1 MDNKKNNQDVTKSL
15 ERYYSST
22 SSASQGVFD
31 SADYLA
37 RKGSDI
43 KTYFEDKKQ
52 LEEEQRKAEEEQKKT
67 DEEDKEQVNS
77 TDSSKEQD
85 AYTSRL
91 KTNENIEENSETP
104 SQESTSRIKT
114 NVNQPEQS
122 QIDTDNDKSNIKKKS
137 RLKTAVTKTGDKV
150 FKFNKN
156 QGKISKTITVA
167 SKTGKVVSKYG
178 KVVSKGSRA
187 VKTISDGTDGMD
199 YVQKQVGEKAKRK
212 GAKLLKKQGGKIAK
226 PLLKKLASAFKIVFV
241 KVLKLLLVFVTY
253 IATNIVPI
261 LFVVLAI
268 AIVSSIFG
276 GGSSK
281 SSIEQYEA
289 YMINIQ
295 AQYDAEVDRF
305 RRENPDGIV
314 VGARGDY
321 GQINWK
327 APLSII
333 QGTGATTDFDMD
345 EQILLNQFKN
355 AGLFEKHEIIEQTIK
370 TDDKLENSPEKKV
383 KVLVISNA
391 SYQEY
396 LDWCKNNYSVI
407 AQFNA
412 KKKVGTIAEKYFNP
426 AQLETIEL
434 LYNSNDFGEQFT
446 SIPFTTVVM
455 GKVDTLADLNS
466 EFYNSKNVLTNA
478 GFKGQCTW
486 YAYGRALETTG
497 KKMPTG
503 NAQTWLSSAV
513 TMGYETGTEP
523 SKNAIAVLSGGNY
536 GHVAFVEEYTPDK
549 LVISEGNIG
558 NPCSKK
564 TANCSQKEYA
574 NEHFAELV
582 RTTTYS
588 SFKAYQ
594 DYNTSIGY
602 KVIGFIYLV

>member
-22 SSASQGVFD
+22 SSASQGAFD

-43 KTYFEDKKQ
+43 KEHFEEKKQ

-67 DEEDKEQVNS
+67 AEEKEQVNS

-85 AYTSRL
+85 AYASRL

-178 KVVSKGSRA
+178 NVVSKGSRA

-241 KVLKLLLVFVTY
+241 KVLKLLLAFVTY
-253 IATNIVPI
+253 IATNIVPL

-281 SSIEQYEA
+281 SAIQKYET
-289 YMINIQ
+289 YMQNVQ
-295 AQYDAEVDRF
+295 AEYDREVDLF
-305 RRENPDGIV
+305 LKENPDGIV

-327 APLSII
+327 VPLSII
-333 QGTGATTDFDMD
+333 QGTGATIDFDKD
-345 EQILLNQFKN
+345 EQDLLNQFKN
-355 AGLFEKHEIIEQTIK
+355 AGLFEKHEIIEQTVK
-370 TDDKLENSPEKKV
+370 TDDKLENSPEKTV
-383 KVLVISNA
+383 KVLVITNP

-396 LDWCKNNYSVI
+396 MEWCKNNYSVI

-412 KKKVGTIAEKYFNP
+412 KKKVGTIADKYFNQ

-446 SIPFTTVVM
+446 NISFPTVVM

-466 EFYNSKNVLTNA
+466 EFYNSKNALTNA

-513 TMGYETGTEP
+513 AMGYATGTEP
-523 SKNAIAVLSGGNY
+523 SKNAVAVLSGGKY
-536 GHVAFVEEYTPDK
+536 GHVAFVEEYTQDK

-558 NPCSKK
+558 NPCSKAS
-564 TANCSQKEYA
+564 ANCSQKEYA

>member
-1 MDNKKNNQDVTKSL
+1 MNNNKNNQDVTKSL

-22 SSASQGVFD
+22 SSASQGAFD

-37 RKGSDI
+37 RKGSDV
-43 KTYFEDKKQ
+43 KTYFEEKKQ
-52 LEEEQRKAEEEQKKT
+52 LEEEQKKAE
-67 DEEDKEQVNS
+67 DEARERIHES
-77 TDSSKEQD
+77 DSFDNHD
-85 AYTSRL
+85 AYNSRL
-91 KTNENIEENSETP
+91 KTNENIEENSETVF
-104 SQESTSRIKT
+104 QESTSRIKT
-114 NVNQPEQS
+114 NVNQSEQNE
-122 QIDTDNDKSNIKKKS
+122 IGTDNDNSNIKKKS

-156 QGKISKTITVA
+156 QGKVSKAITVA
-167 SKTGKVVSKYG
+167 SKTGKVASKYG

-187 VKTISDGTDGMD
+187 VKTISDGNDGMD
-199 YVQKQVGEKAKRK
+199 YMQKQVGEKVKKK
-212 GAKLLKKQGGKIAK
+212 GAKLLKKQGGKISK
-226 PLLKKLASAFKIVFV
+226 PLLKKLASAFKIVLV
-241 KVLKLLLVFVTY
+241 KVLKLLVALITY
-253 IATNIVPI
+253 LATNIVPL

-268 AIVSSIFG
+268 TIVSSIFG

-281 SSIEQYEA
+281 STIQKYET
-289 YMINIQ
+289 YMQNVQ
-295 AQYDAEVDRF
+295 AEYDREVDLF
-305 RRENPDGIV
+305 LKQNPDGMV
-314 VGARGDY
+314 VGARGNY

-327 APLSII
+327 VPLSII
-333 QGTGATTDFDMD
+333 QGTGATIDFDKD
-345 EQILLNQFKN
+345 EQNLLNQFKN
-355 AGLFEKHEIIEQTIK
+355 AGLFEQHEIIEQTVK
-370 TDDKLENSPEKKV
+370 TGDKLENSPEKTV
-383 KVLVISNA
+383 KVLVITNP
-391 SYQEY
+391 SYQDY
-396 LDWCKNNYSVI
+396 MDWCKNNYSVI

-412 KKKVGTIAEKYFNP
+412 NKKVGTIADKYFNT

-446 SIPFTTVVM
+446 NISFPTVVM

-466 EFYNSKNVLTNA
+466 EFYNSKNALTNA

-513 TMGYETGTEP
+513 AMGYATGTEP
-523 SKNAIAVLSGGNY
+523 SKNAVAVLSGGKY
-536 GHVAFVEEYTPDK
+536 GHVAFVEEYTQDK

-558 NPCSKK
+558 NPCSKAS
-564 TANCSQKEYA
+564 ANCSQKEYA

>member
-37 RKGSDI
+37 RKGSDV

-52 LEEEQRKAEEEQKKT
+52 LEEEQRKAEEEQKKI
-67 DEEDKEQVNS
+67 DEEDKEQDVY
-77 TDSSKEQD
+77 
-85 AYTSRL
+85 ASRL

-114 NVNQPEQS
+114 NVNQSEQNE
-122 QIDTDNDKSNIKKKS
+122 IGNDNDNSNIKKKS

-156 QGKISKTITVA
+156 QGKVSKAITVA

-241 KVLKLLLVFVTY
+241 KVLKLLLAFVTY
-253 IATNIVPI
+253 IATNIVPL

-281 SSIEQYEA
+281 SAIQKYET
-289 YMINIQ
+289 YMQNVQ
-295 AQYDAEVDRF
+295 AEYDREVDLF
-305 RRENPDGIV
+305 LKENPDGMV

-327 APLSII
+327 VPLSII
-333 QGTGATTDFDMD
+333 QGTGATIDFDKD
-345 EQILLNQFKN
+345 EQDLLNQFKN
-355 AGLFEKHEIIEQTIK
+355 AGLFEKHEIIEQTVK
-370 TDDKLENSPEKKV
+370 TDDKLENSPEKTV
-383 KVLVISNA
+383 KVLVITNP

-396 LDWCKNNYSVI
+396 MEWCKNNYSVI

-412 KKKVGTIAEKYFNP
+412 KKKVGTIADKYFNQ

-446 SIPFTTVVM
+446 NISFPTVVM

-466 EFYNSKNVLTNA
+466 EFYNSKNALTNA

-513 TMGYETGTEP
+513 AMGYATGTEP
-523 SKNAIAVLSGGNY
+523 SKNAVAVLSGGKY
-536 GHVAFVEEYTPDK
+536 GHVAFVEEYTQDK

-558 NPCSKK
+558 NPCSKAS
-564 TANCSQKEYA
+564 ANCSQKEYA

>member
-22 SSASQGVFD
+22 SSASQGAFG

-37 RKGSDI
+37 RKGSDV

-52 LEEEQRKAEEEQKKT
+52 LKEEQRKAEEEQKKI
-67 DEEDKEQVNS
+67 DEEDKEQDVY
-77 TDSSKEQD
+77 
-85 AYTSRL
+85 ASRL
-91 KTNENIEENSETP
+91 KTNKNIEENSETP

-114 NVNQPEQS
+114 NVNQSEQNE
-122 QIDTDNDKSNIKKKS
+122 IGNDNNNSNIKKKS

-156 QGKISKTITVA
+156 QGKVSKAITVA

-241 KVLKLLLVFVTY
+241 KVLKLLLAFVTY
-253 IATNIVPI
+253 IATNIVPL

-281 SSIEQYEA
+281 SAIQKYET
-289 YMINIQ
+289 YMQNVQ
-295 AQYDAEVDRF
+295 AEYDREVDLF
-305 RRENPDGIV
+305 LKENPDGMV

-327 APLSII
+327 VPLSII
-333 QGTGATTDFDMD
+333 QGTGATIDFDKD
-345 EQILLNQFKN
+345 EQDLLNQFKN
-355 AGLFEKHEIIEQTIK
+355 AGLFEKHEIIEQTVK
-370 TDDKLENSPEKKV
+370 TDDKLENSPEKTV
-383 KVLVISNA
+383 KVLVITNP

-396 LDWCKNNYSVI
+396 MEWCKNNYSVI

-412 KKKVGTIAEKYFNP
+412 KKKVGTIADKYFNQ

-446 SIPFTTVVM
+446 NISFPTVVM

-466 EFYNSKNVLTNA
+466 EFYNSKNALTNA

-513 TMGYETGTEP
+513 AMGYATGTEP
-523 SKNAIAVLSGGNY
+523 SKNAVAVLSGGKY
-536 GHVAFVEEYTPDK
+536 GHVAFVEEYTQDK

>member
-22 SSASQGVFD
+22 SSASQGAFD

-43 KTYFEDKKQ
+43 KEHFEEKKQ
-52 LEEEQRKAEEEQKKT
+52 LEEEQRKAEEEQKKI
-67 DEEDKEQVNS
+67 DEEDKEQDVY
-77 TDSSKEQD
+77 
-85 AYTSRL
+85 ASRL

-114 NVNQPEQS
+114 NVNQSEQNE
-122 QIDTDNDKSNIKKKS
+122 IGNDNDNSNIKKKS

-156 QGKISKTITVA
+156 QGKVSKAITVA

-226 PLLKKLASAFKIVFV
+226 PLLKKLASAFKVVFV
-241 KVLKLLLVFVTY
+241 KVLKLLLAFVTY

-281 SSIEQYEA
+281 SAIQKYET
-289 YMINIQ
+289 YMQNAQ
-295 AQYDAEVDRF
+295 AEYDREVDLF
-305 RRENPDGIV
+305 LKENPDGMV

-327 APLSII
+327 VPLSII
-333 QGTGATTDFDMD
+333 QGTGATIDFDKN
-345 EQILLNQFKN
+345 EQDLLNQFKN
-355 AGLFEKHEIIEQTIK
+355 AGLFEKHEIIEQTVK
-370 TDDKLENSPEKKV
+370 TDDKLENSPEKTV
-383 KVLVISNA
+383 KVLVITNP

-396 LDWCKNNYSVI
+396 MDWCKNNYSVI

-412 KKKVGTIAEKYFNP
+412 KKKVGTIADKYFNQ

-446 SIPFTTVVM
+446 NISFPTVVM
-455 GKVDTLADLNS
+455 GKVDTIADLNS
-466 EFYNSKNVLTNA
+466 EFYNSKNALTNA

-486 YAYGRALETTG
+486 FAYGRALETTG

-513 TMGYETGTEP
+513 AMGYTTGTEP
-523 SKNAIAVLSGGNY
+523 SKNAVAVLSGGKY
-536 GHVAFVEEYTPDK
+536 GHVAFVEEYTQDK

-558 NPCSKK
+558 NPCSKAS
-564 TANCSQKEYA
+564 ANCSQKEYA

>member
-22 SSASQGVFD
+22 SSASQGAFD

-43 KTYFEDKKQ
+43 KEHFEDKKQ
-52 LEEEQRKAEEEQKKT
+52 LEEEQRKAEEEQKKI
-67 DEEDKEQVNS
+67 DEEDKEQDVY
-77 TDSSKEQD
+77 
-85 AYTSRL
+85 ASRL

-114 NVNQPEQS
+114 NVNQSEQNE
-122 QIDTDNDKSNIKKKS
+122 IGNDNDNSNIKKKS

-156 QGKISKTITVA
+156 QGKVSKAITVA

-241 KVLKLLLVFVTY
+241 KVLKLLLAFVTY
-253 IATNIVPI
+253 IATNIVPL

-281 SSIEQYEA
+281 SAIQKYET
-289 YMINIQ
+289 YMQNVQ
-295 AQYDAEVDRF
+295 AEYDREVDLF
-305 RRENPDGIV
+305 LKENPDGMV

-327 APLSII
+327 VPLSII
-333 QGTGATTDFDMD
+333 QGTGATIDFDKD
-345 EQILLNQFKN
+345 EQDLLNQFKN

-396 LDWCKNNYSVI
+396 MEWCKNNYSVI

-412 KKKVGTIAEKYFNP
+412 KKKVGTIADKYFNQ

-446 SIPFTTVVM
+446 NISFPTVVM

-466 EFYNSKNVLTNA
+466 EFYNSKNALTNA

-513 TMGYETGTEP
+513 AMGYATGTEP
-523 SKNAIAVLSGGNY
+523 SKNAVAVLSGGKY
-536 GHVAFVEEYTPDK
+536 GHVAFVEEYTQDK

-558 NPCSKK
+558 NPCSKAS
-564 TANCSQKEYA
+564 ANCSQKEYA

>member
-1 MDNKKNNQDVTKSL
+1 MNNNKNNQDVTKSL

-22 SSASQGVFD
+22 SSASQGAFD

-37 RKGSDI
+37 RKGSDV

-52 LEEEQRKAEEEQKKT
+52 LEEEQRKAEEEQKKI
-67 DEEDKEQVNS
+67 DEEDKEQDVY
-77 TDSSKEQD
+77 
-85 AYTSRL
+85 ASRL

-114 NVNQPEQS
+114 NVNQSEQNE
-122 QIDTDNDKSNIKKKS
+122 IGNDNDNSNIKKKS

-156 QGKISKTITVA
+156 QGKVSKAITVA

-187 VKTISDGTDGMD
+187 VKTISDGTDGID

-226 PLLKKLASAFKIVFV
+226 PLLKKLASAFKVVFV
-241 KVLKLLLVFVTY
+241 KVLKLLLAFVTY

-281 SSIEQYEA
+281 SAIQKYEI
-289 YMINIQ
+289 YMQNAQ
-295 AQYDAEVDRF
+295 AEYDREVDLF
-305 RRENPDGIV
+305 LKENPDGMV

-327 APLSII
+327 VPLSII
-333 QGTGATTDFDMD
+333 QGTGATIDFDKN
-345 EQILLNQFKN
+345 EQDLLNQFKN
-355 AGLFEKHEIIEQTIK
+355 AGLFEKHEIIEQTVK
-370 TDDKLENSPEKKV
+370 TDDKLENSPEKTV
-383 KVLVISNA
+383 KVLVITNP

-396 LDWCKNNYSVI
+396 MDWCKNNYSVI

-412 KKKVGTIAEKYFNP
+412 KKKVGTIADKYFNQ

-446 SIPFTTVVM
+446 NISFPTVVM

>member
-1 MDNKKNNQDVTKSL
+1 
-15 ERYYSST
+15 
-22 SSASQGVFD
+22 
-31 SADYLA
+31 
-37 RKGSDI
+37 
-43 KTYFEDKKQ
+43 
-52 LEEEQRKAEEEQKKT
+52 
-67 DEEDKEQVNS
+67 
-77 TDSSKEQD
+77 
-85 AYTSRL
+85 
-91 KTNENIEENSETP
+91 
-104 SQESTSRIKT
+104 
-114 NVNQPEQS
+114 
-122 QIDTDNDKSNIKKKS
+122 
-137 RLKTAVTKTGDKV
+137 
-150 FKFNKN
+150 
-156 QGKISKTITVA
+156 
-167 SKTGKVVSKYG
+167 
-178 KVVSKGSRA
+178 
-187 VKTISDGTDGMD
+187 MD

-241 KVLKLLLVFVTY
+241 KVLKLLLAFVTY
-253 IATNIVPI
+253 IATNIVPL

-281 SSIEQYEA
+281 SAIQKYET
-289 YMINIQ
+289 YMQNVQ
-295 AQYDAEVDRF
+295 AEYDREVDLF
-305 RRENPDGIV
+305 LKKNPDGMV

-327 APLSII
+327 VPLSII
-333 QGTGATTDFDMD
+333 QGTGATIDFDKD
-345 EQILLNQFKN
+345 EQDLLNQFKN
-355 AGLFEKHEIIEQTIK
+355 AGLFEKHEIIEQTVK
-370 TDDKLENSPEKKV
+370 TDDKLENSPEKTV
-383 KVLVISNA
+383 KVLVITNP

-396 LDWCKNNYSVI
+396 MEWCKNNYSVI

-412 KKKVGTIAEKYFNP
+412 KKKVGTIADKYFNQ

-446 SIPFTTVVM
+446 NISFPTVVM

-466 EFYNSKNVLTNA
+466 EFYNSKNALTNA

-513 TMGYETGTEP
+513 AMGYATGTEP
-523 SKNAIAVLSGGNY
+523 SKNAVAVLSGGKY
-536 GHVAFVEEYTPDK
+536 GHVAFVEEYTQDK

-558 NPCSKK
+558 NPCSKAS
-564 TANCSQKEYA
+564 ANCSQKEYA

>member
-22 SSASQGVFD
+22 SSASQGAFD

-43 KTYFEDKKQ
+43 KEHFEEKKQ

-67 DEEDKEQVNS
+67 DEEKEQVNS

-85 AYTSRL
+85 AYASRL

-150 FKFNKN
+150 FKFNNN

-187 VKTISDGTDGMD
+187 VKTISDGTDGID

-226 PLLKKLASAFKIVFV
+226 PLLKKLASAFKVVFV
-241 KVLKLLLVFVTY
+241 KVLKLLLAFVTY

-281 SSIEQYEA
+281 SAIQKYET
-289 YMINIQ
+289 YMQNAQ
-295 AQYDAEVDRF
+295 AEYDREVDLF
-305 RRENPDGIV
+305 LKENPDGMV

-327 APLSII
+327 VPLSII
-333 QGTGATTDFDMD
+333 QGTGATIDFDKN
-345 EQILLNQFKN
+345 EQDLLNQFKN
-355 AGLFEKHEIIEQTIK
+355 AGLFEKHEIIEQTVK
-370 TDDKLENSPEKKV
+370 TDDKLENSPEKTV
-383 KVLVISNA
+383 KVLVITNP

-396 LDWCKNNYSVI
+396 MDWCKNNYSVI

-412 KKKVGTIAEKYFNP
+412 KKKVGTIADKYFNQ

-446 SIPFTTVVM
+446 NISFPTVVM
-455 GKVDTLADLNS
+455 GKVDTIADLNS
-466 EFYNSKNVLTNA
+466 EFYNSKNALTNA

-486 YAYGRALETTG
+486 YAYGRTLETTG

-513 TMGYETGTEP
+513 AMGYATGTEP
-523 SKNAIAVLSGGNY
+523 SKNAVAVLSGGKY
-536 GHVAFVEEYTPDK
+536 GHVAFVEEYTQDK

-558 NPCSKK
+558 NPCSKAS
-564 TANCSQKEYA
+564 ANCSQKEYA